1 MLDLSDSG
9 HESVNHF
16 MSKKILPNNL
26 KQIRFAVICLT
37 FLLLLPWGGGAAENR
52 KKASST
58 SSAKSKSSRASA
70 ISKDPYIGA
79 IVLDAASG
87 KVLFED
93 NADAKGYPASM
104 LKLMDM
110 LIILEKLQLGQLSL
124 QDQVTVSARASK
136 VGGSQVYLAEHES
149 FPLEEMLYALM
160 VHSANDVAVAL
171 AEKVAGSTEGFV
183 QLMNQKAQQLGMK
196 STVFN
201 SVHGLPPSTG
211 QQFDVTTARDFSI
224 LCRELVLK
232 HPEVLTYTRTYL
244 RPFRA
249 GVPGKTINMKNH
261 NPLVHTVDGCDGLKT
276 GYITAGGFCIAVT
289 AQRNSQRVIT
299 VVLGSLDRKVR
310 DRKASELLAK
320 GFAAMPPTPIPTA
333 PAAPSTGAPLKP
345 APKK

>member
-1 MLDLSDSG
+1 
-9 HESVNHF
+9 
-16 MSKKILPNNL
+16 
-26 KQIRFAVICLT
+26 
-37 FLLLLPWGGGAAENR
+37 
-52 KKASST
+52 
-58 SSAKSKSSRASA
+58 
-70 ISKDPYIGA
+70 
-79 IVLDAASG
+79 
-87 KVLFED
+87 
-93 NADAKGYPASM
+93 
-104 LKLMDM
+104 
-110 LIILEKLQLGQLSL
+110 
-124 QDQVTVSARASK
+124 
-136 VGGSQVYLAEHES
+136 
-149 FPLEEMLYALM
+149 M

-261 NPLVHTVDGCDGLKT
+261 NPLVHTVEGCDGLKT

-320 GFAAMPPTPIPTA
+320 GFAAMPPAPS
-333 PAAPSTGAPLKP
+333 PAAPNAQPVTAPQKA